1 MGEAVAISGVEVVR
15 RLLEFARAAGASD
28 LHLDPV
34 EHGLAVRVRKD
45 GVLEETET
53 LSPEF
58 GPTTIGRLK
67 AMADLLAYRTDV
79 PQEGRIPA
87 GRSGIDMEVRVA
99 TYPTL
104 LGERAA
110 LRFDAPGGYGLS
122 LEALGLPEPARKGLE
137 RALAQPEGVILLTGP
152 SGSGKTTT
160 LYSSLAHIRE
170 QSFSRS
176 MVSVEDP
183 VERRIPGVIQTEI
196 NAASG
201 LDFAT
206 ALRSLLRQD
215 PDVLLLGEI
224 RDRETAAIALE
235 AGLTGHLVAATI
247 HAGTAPQ
254 VFARLLEMGVE
265 PFVATTAVRGVLA
278 QRLVRRVAPGGEGY
292 QGRVLMAE
300 WLEMGPRLRRA
311 VLDRSDGDAL
321 SAAAAE
327 SGFPTLRESAEQLI
341 RSGVTTPEEVDRVL
355 GDA

>member
-1 MGEAVAISGVEVVR
+1 MGEAISVSGVESVR

-34 EHGLAVRVRKD
+34 EAGLAVRARIN
-45 GVLEETET
+45 GVLEESET

-58 GPTTIGRLK
+58 GPATIGRLK

-87 GRSGIDMEVRVA
+87 SRSGIDMEVRVA

-110 LRFDAPGGYGLS
+110 LRFDAPGGLAHGLD
-122 LEALGLPEPARKGLE
+122 ALGLPAAALRGLE
-137 RALAQPEGVILLTGP
+137 HALAQPEGVILLTGP

-160 LYSSLAHIRE
+160 LYAALAHIRE
-170 QSFSRS
+170 QAIPRS

-183 VERRIPGVIQTEI
+183 VERRIRGVTQTEV
-196 NAASG
+196 NPASG

-215 PDVLLLGEI
+215 PDVILVGEI

-247 HAGTAPQ
+247 HAGTASQ
-254 VFARLLEMGVE
+254 VFTRLLEMGVE

-278 QRLVRRVAPGGEGY
+278 QRLVRRLAPDGEGY
-292 QGRVLMAE
+292 DGRVLIAE
-300 WLEMGPRLRRA
+300 WLEMGPELRRA
-311 VLDRSDGDAL
+311 VLDRSDGSALADAT
-321 SAAAAE
+321 
-327 SGFPTLRESAEQLI
+327 GHTTLRTCAEKLV
-341 RSGVTTPEEVDRVL
+341 SDGVTTPEEIDRVL
-355 GDA
+355 GDD

>member
-1 MGEAVAISGVEVVR
+1 MTSSRVPFFDLAGQHQALGSELTEAVAP
-15 RLLEFARAAGASD
+15 LLREAAFIGG
-28 LHLDPV
+28 DPV
-34 EHGLAVRVRKD
+34 AEFERSFAALHRLPHAVTVK
-45 GVLEETET
+45 
-53 LSPEF
+53 
-58 GPTTIGRLK
+58 
-67 AMADLLAYRTDV
+67 
-79 PQEGRIPA
+79 
-87 GRSGIDMEVRVA
+87 SG
-99 TYPTL
+99 T
-104 LGERAA
+104 AA
-110 LRFDAPGGYGLS
+110 LRLS

-327 SGFPTLRESAEQLI
+327 SGFPTLRDSAEQLI